1 MASTSETGHSKNVAN
16 FEELYS
22 ICRQMGSRFSP
33 MNQQITLGALSTK
46 LVDSQNALS
55 DTITQASALVR
66 AIKAR
71 RDDAETLEDLAP
83 RLVAMLESSNT
94 PEDIIKKVNTLKNK
108 LLGRSKSQKPE
119 QASAPSSTAE
129 ANLSQVPSENSI
141 STIQASFDKK
151 LEHFEKII
159 QLLATEPSYNP
170 SEQEF
175 SLAGLNALLTSLRQ
189 KNTNLD
195 QMHTVY
201 KDVLRQR
208 NQTIYAPDG
217 GLVDLAGKTKAYVK
231 SLFGLKSPE
240 YMHINS
246 VKFHAGIRL

>member
-1 MASTSETGHSKNVAN
+1 MASTSETGHGKNVSN
-16 FEELYS
+16 FAQLYS
-22 ICRQMGSRFSP
+22 ICRQMGSVFNP
-33 MNQQITLGALSTK
+33 MNQQITIGALSTK

-55 DTITQASALVR
+55 DTITQSNALIR

-71 RDDAETLEDLAP
+71 RDEVEVLENLAP
-83 RLVAMLESSNT
+83 RLVAMLESSNSSD
-94 PEDIIKKVNTLKNK
+94 DIIMKVKALKNK
-108 LLGRSKSQKPE
+108 LLGRSKSSKPT
-119 QASAPSSTAE
+119 QTP
-129 ANLSQVPSENSI
+129 VPSTSLDGHLGQIPSESSI

-175 SLAGLNALLTSLRQ
+175 SLVGLHALLTSLHQ

-195 QMHTVY
+195 QVHTTY
-201 KDVLRQR
+201 KNVLRQR
-208 NQTIYAPDG
+208 NQILYSLDG

-231 SLFGLKSPE
+231 SLFGRTSPV
-240 YMHINS
+240 YKHINS
-246 VKFHAGIRL
+246 VKFQKSVYL